1 MNDSAITDTSPLMTD
16 AAASVAPPP
25 HRRRTRA
32 LTLVAAALAGLLV
45 WAVSAPILGIDLTVG
60 AAPAIVTIT
69 PLMVGVA
76 ALVPGALA
84 WALLALLERF
94 FRRGRRAWLVVG
106 WAVLALSL
114 TGPVSIGASGATLV
128 SLVTMH
134 LVVGI
139 TLIVGL
145 TRPRPHGRRT
155 S

>member
-1 MNDSAITDTSPLMTD
+1 MNDSTITDTSPAMTD
-16 AAASVAPPP
+16 AAASVAPPL

-94 FRRGRRAWLVVG
+94 FHRGRHAWLVVG

-114 TGPVSIGASGATLV
+114 TGPVSMGASAATLV

-134 LVVGI
+134 VVVGI
-139 TLIVGL
+139 TLIFGL
-145 TRPRPHGRRT
+145 TMPRSHRPRT
-155 S
+155 N

>member
-1 MNDSAITDTSPLMTD
+1 MNDSTITDTSAAMTD
-16 AAASVAPPP
+16 AAASVAPPW

-32 LTLVAAALAGLLV
+32 LTLVGVALAGLVV
-45 WAVSAPILGIDLTVG
+45 WAVSVPILGIDLTVG
-60 AAPAIVTIT
+60 ASPATLTIT

-94 FRRGRRAWLVVG
+94 FGRGRRAWLVVG

-114 TGPVSIGASGATLV
+114 TGPVSMGASGATLV